1 MSYWPQQLNFAMW
14 CATTGSGISRQILFE
29 LKFSPQLRSFYL
41 FHVYFTIRRTL
52 FEMGGIQSVSALPG
66 DPTFS
71 QTNNKYDIA
80 SYNRICKEF
89 GIDPSSDFRYK
100 SGENHDLGK
109 VFIYVGGVSATP
121 TYLTYLSEHAKF
133 SEEGGKASDRNAVY
147 FICNDDGTENQFDFF
162 VPDEAQG
169 LTQAGLSRLNQSIE
183 SFVYCVLGSQVNVR
197 SSILGDSGRAK
208 EAQSEF
214 LVLMEDAIRQPD
226 LSKSVQRYQ
235 FAVDEAK
242 LRLDFVACPG
252 TWLMPSRMVI
262 NTASTVGYN
271 NQLKQATT
279 NMKLGVNNNVNT
291 ETKKVGL
298 CLMDGGPSKVNLPNS
313 HPSNPIHKEAMKAQ
327 DMGRQKKEAPNEQ
340 ADPAPS
346 EQAAPLPNKKGG
358 TRKHDTN

>member
-1 MSYWPQQLNFAMW
+1 MSYWPQQLNFAVW
-14 CATTGSGISRQILFE
+14 CATTDSGISRQILFE

-41 FHVYFTIRRTL
+41 FQVYFTVKRIL

-66 DPTFS
+66 DRTLS
-71 QTNNKYDIA
+71 QTNNIA
-80 SYNRICKEF
+80 SYNRICK
-89 GIDPSSDFRYK
+89 GIGIVPSSDFRYK
-100 SGENHDLGK
+100 RDENHGLGK
-109 VFIYVGGVSATP
+109 TFTCVGGVGVTP
-121 TYLTYLSEHAKF
+121 TYLTYPSEHAKF
-133 SEEGGKASDRNAVY
+133 SDEGGKASDGNAVQ

-183 SFVYCVLGSQVNVR
+183 AFVYCVLGSQVNVR
-197 SSILGDSGRAK
+197 SSILGDGGKAK

-235 FAVDEAK
+235 LAVDEAK
-242 LRLDFVACPG
+242 VRLDFVACPG

-291 ETKKVGL
+291 ETKKSG
-298 CLMDGGPSKVNLPNS
+298 
-313 HPSNPIHKEAMKAQ
+313 
-327 DMGRQKKEAPNEQ
+327 
-340 ADPAPS
+340 PAPYGRRAF
-346 EQAAPLPNKKGG
+346 EG
-358 TRKHDTN
+358 